1 MPLRRSSL
9 PFVPF
14 TLGVGLLSR
23 VFGGLGDKIGALLI
37 AGPAGAALA
46 YVWTVDQ
53 TDEGLAS
60 GINNA
65 AKRIAQLA
73 AVTLAAGVASFA
85 SGYEVGLIVAAA
97 TSIGGAFYR
106 LNHLDTA
113 RRKRAARKELESM
126 EFNQIRYFL
135 NLADTLNF
143 TEAAIRSG
151 VSQPTLTRAIQRLEQ
166 ELGGTLVYR
175 DGKDSRLTALGRDI
189 RSEFTAIAEGE
200 QRVRALSL
208 NRIRGRRET
217 LTLGVV
223 NTIAPAL
230 ITGFVTHALRQMPML
245 ELVLQPITRDE
256 GMELLLSGQ
265 IDGCFCTDPIVGNA
279 KIATVEIFHERLL
292 LAMALGHPLASEVS
306 VSLSDLSEQPYLD
319 RLQCEFRTRVMNH
332 LGERA
337 IIMIPRLR
345 SEREDLIQ
353 QAVAQGAGVCML
365 PERSAIVDGLTLRPV
380 DTLDLS
386 RTIAFQSISGSGTAA
401 ALRQLRML
409 VERYAWS

>member
-1 MPLRRSSL
+1 
-9 PFVPF
+9 
-14 TLGVGLLSR
+14 
-23 VFGGLGDKIGALLI
+23 
-37 AGPAGAALA
+37 
-46 YVWTVDQ
+46 
-53 TDEGLAS
+53 
-60 GINNA
+60 
-65 AKRIAQLA
+65 
-73 AVTLAAGVASFA
+73 
-85 SGYEVGLIVAAA
+85 
-97 TSIGGAFYR
+97 
-106 LNHLDTA
+106 
-113 RRKRAARKELESM
+113 M

-143 TEAAIRSG
+143 TEAAMRSG

-189 RSEFTAIAEGE
+189 RSEFAAIAEGE

-230 ITGFVTHALRQMPML
+230 ITAFVTHALRQMPML
-245 ELVLQPITRDE
+245 ELVLQPITHDE
-256 GMELLLSGQ
+256 GMELLLRGK
-265 IDGCFCTDPIVGNA
+265 IDGCFCTDPIAGNA

-292 LAMALGHPLASEVS
+292 LAMALGHPLASKAS

-319 RLQCEFRTRVMNH
+319 RLQCEFRTRVMKH

-353 QAVAQGAGVCML
+353 QAVAEGAGVCML

-401 ALRQLRML
+401 ALRQIRML